1 MKQVGRYEI
10 LEEVG
15 RGAAGIVYKALDP
28 AIGRT
33 VAIKTIFLGGFTDP
47 NERQRVRDR
56 LRREAQSAGQLS
68 HPNVVTVYDVLEQD
82 DYFYIFMEYVDGSSL
97 EKMLQERNLPAS
109 DVLLQ
114 FLRQV
119 ADALDYAHRK
129 GVVHRDIK
137 PANIIISSQSSDQGE
152 RLAKVADFGV
162 AKVVSHEIT
171 QSGAMVGTPNYMS
184 PEQIQGLT
192 VEGRSDQFSLGV
204 IVYELLTGT
213 KPFTGENLPALFY
226 QICKQ
231 DPLPVEQINTSL
243 TDTVGKVLKRALA
256 KDAADRFPSCV
267 AFIGALS
274 IALGECPHWLFV
286 PRSNVIPVEPGPVL
300 ARPSEM
306 TRQRVQTTGETAA
319 PQEAAAFYG
328 ASSQRL
334 SDTGAIG
341 IDAAGQQRESISRK
355 LALMVAMI
363 FAICAAIVF
372 IVRWNSGPAVPVQ
385 VLDTKSAPAMPPPP
399 DNTEVPAPR
408 PEKPETTNP
417 APPVPTQT
425 GSSAARETP
434 RRETARVTPPPQQQ
448 PALQPARIP
457 GEIELLTEPAGAHV
471 VIDGGVSCTSPCTLS
486 LPPGRHTLTV
496 QAEGYGVARRIFN
509 VPGDTALYVPLPRN
523 TGDVVLTSIP
533 SGAGILVDGQH
544 AGRTPVTLHLP
555 LGTHRITWVEGTS
568 QHEETIEVQG
578 GIQARGYRFQ

>member
-1 MKQVGRYEI
+1 VKQVGRYEI

-28 AIGRT
+28 AIGRV
-33 VAIKTIFLGGFTDP
+33 VAIKAIFLGGFTDP
-47 NERQRVRDR
+47 SERQRVRDR

-68 HPNVVTVYDVLEQD
+68 HPNIVTIYDVLEQD
-82 DYFYIFMEYVDGSSL
+82 DSAYIFMEYVDGSSL
-97 EKMLQERNLPAS
+97 EKMLHEHNLPAS

-137 PANIIISSQSSDQGE
+137 PANIIISSQRSDQGE

-171 QSGAMVGTPNYMS
+171 QSGVMIGTPNYMS
-184 PEQIQGLT
+184 PEQIQGLN
-192 VEGRSDQFSLGV
+192 VDGRSDQFSLAV
-204 IVYELLTGT
+204 IVQELLTGK

-231 DPLPVEQINTSL
+231 DPLPVEQINNSL
-243 TDTVGKVLKRALA
+243 TETVGKVLKRALA
-256 KDAADRFPSCV
+256 KEAAGRFPSCV
-267 AFIGALS
+267 AFIGALT
-274 IALGECPHWLFV
+274 IALGNCPDWLFV
-286 PRSNVIPVEPGPVL
+286 PRSNVIPVESGPVL
-300 ARPSEM
+300 ARRSDM
-306 TRQRVQTTGETAA
+306 TRPRGQTTADTAGF
-319 PQEAAAFYG
+319 QDAAASLAG
-328 ASSQRL
+328 TLPQRF
-334 SDTGAIG
+334 SENGTMPV
-341 IDAAGQQRESISRK
+341 DAAGQQRESISRK
-355 LALMVAMI
+355 LALIVAMI

-372 IVRWNSGPAVPVQ
+372 IVRWNSGPPVPVQ
-385 VLDTKSAPAMPPPP
+385 VLDTKSAPVTPPPS
-399 DNTEVPAPR
+399 DNTELPVPAPR
-408 PEKPETTNP
+408 PEKPESAKS
-417 APPVPTQT
+417 APQMPTQT
-425 GSSAARETP
+425 TN
-434 RRETARVTPPPQQQ
+434 TARHEIARATPPPQQQ
-448 PALQPARIP
+448 PAPQPPRIP

-496 QAEGYGVARRIFN
+496 QAGGYGIARRIFN
-509 VPGDTALYVPLPRN
+509 VPGDTTLYVPLPRN

-533 SGAGILVDGQH
+533 SGADILVDGQH

-555 LGTHRITWVEGTS
+555 LGTHRITWAEGTS
-568 QHEETIEVQG
+568 QHEETIEVQS